1 LLKAQAANTCY
12 QLCEEAKKGEDCALG
27 QQFDSVRSPMIMS
40 NTIFEVLETYDY
52 EQLVFCQ
59 EKTLGLQAMIAIH
72 DTTLGP
78 AAGGVRML
86 PYASEQEATLD
97 VLRLA
102 RGMTYKGAAAGVN
115 LGGGKCVVRADPERE
130 KSEALFRALGR
141 FIQRLGGLYIAGE
154 DVGTNAHDMEM
165 IGLETPHVFS
175 LPVEEEVSHFTAL
188 GIMQGIHAC
197 LQNVYGSAE
206 LRGRTI
212 TVQGV
217 GAVGSRVV
225 RDLLEEGAV
234 VTVTDTNQE
243 KLERLVAAYPA
254 LTTCPPEDIHA
265 RPVDIYCPCALGA
278 VLNERTIPEL
288 HCKIVC
294 GAANN
299 QLADERCGDRLA
311 QTGILYAPDYLV
323 NAGGM
328 IAYADSRH
336 PEGFVRQRALAQVT
350 RIYDTLQRV
359 FALAREEA
367 IPTYRAADRLAEQRI
382 ASVRQAKT
390 LATAP

>member
-1 LLKAQAANTCY
+1 
-12 QLCEEAKKGEDCALG
+12 
-27 QQFDSVRSPMIMS
+27 MIMDT
-40 NTIFEVLETYDY
+40 TIFEVLQTYDY

-59 EKTLGLQAMIAIH
+59 EKALGLQAIIAIH

-86 PYASEQEATLD
+86 PYTSEDEAIVD

-102 RGMTYKGAAAGVN
+102 RGMTYKGAVAGVN
-115 LGGGKCVVRADPERE
+115 LGGGKCVVRADPKRE

-154 DVGTNAHDMEM
+154 DVGTNAHDMEL

-175 LPVEEEVSHFTAL
+175 LPAEEEVSDFTAF
-188 GIMQGIHAC
+188 GVMQGIRAC
-197 LQNVYGSAE
+197 LQSVYGSAE
-206 LRGRTI
+206 LQGRTVA
-212 TVQGV
+212 VQGV

-225 RDLLEEGAV
+225 RHLLEEGAV
-234 VTVTDTNQE
+234 VTVTDTEQN
-243 KLERLVAAYPA
+243 KLDRLVAAYPGL
-254 LTTCPPEDIHA
+254 LTSAPEEIHA

-278 VLNERTIPEL
+278 VLNERTLPEL
-288 HCKIVC
+288 RCKIVC

-299 QLADERCGDRLA
+299 QLADEHCGDRLA

-328 IAYADSRH
+328 IVYADSRH
-336 PEGFVRQRALAQVT
+336 PDGFVRQRAWAHVS
-350 RIYDTLQRV
+350 RIYGTLERV
-359 FALAREEA
+359 FARALEEA
-367 IPTYRAADRLAEQRI
+367 IPTYRAADQLAEQRI

-390 LATAP
+390 LAIAP

>member
-1 LLKAQAANTCY
+1 
-12 QLCEEAKKGEDCALG
+12 
-27 QQFDSVRSPMIMS
+27 MIMN
-40 NTIFEVLETYDY
+40 NTIFEVLQTYDY

-59 EKTLGLQAMIAIH
+59 ERTLGLQAIIAIH

-78 AAGGVRML
+78 AAGGVRVL

-130 KSEALFRALGR
+130 KSEALLRALGR

-175 LPVEEEVSHFTAL
+175 LPVEEEVSQFTAF
-188 GIMQGIHAC
+188 GVMQAIRAC
-197 LQNVYGSAE
+197 LQSVYGSAE
-206 LRGRTI
+206 LQGRSI
-212 TVQGV
+212 AVQGV

-225 RDLLEEGAV
+225 RDLLEDGAV

-243 KLERLVAAYPA
+243 KLDRLVAAYPRLLMCA
-254 LTTCPPEDIHA
+254 PEDIHT

-278 VLNERTIPEL
+278 ILNEQTIPEL

-299 QLADERCGDRLA
+299 QLADEHCGDRLA
-311 QTGILYAPDYLV
+311 QTGILYAPDYIV

-328 IAYADSRH
+328 IAYSESRY
-336 PEGFVRQRALAQVT
+336 PEGFVRQRALAHVS

-359 FALAREEA
+359 FALAREGA
-367 IPTYRAADRLAEQRI
+367 IPTYRAADQLAEQRI
-382 ASVRQAKT
+382 ASVRLAKT

>member
-1 LLKAQAANTCY
+1 
-12 QLCEEAKKGEDCALG
+12 
-27 QQFDSVRSPMIMS
+27 MIMN
-40 NTIFEVLETYDY
+40 NTIFEVLQTYDY

-59 EKTLGLQAMIAIH
+59 ERTLGLQAIIAIH

-78 AAGGVRML
+78 AAGGVRVL

-130 KSEALFRALGR
+130 KSEALLRALGR

-175 LPVEEEVSHFTAL
+175 LPVEEEVSQFTAF
-188 GIMQGIHAC
+188 GVMQAIRAC
-197 LQNVYGSAE
+197 LQSVYGIAE
-206 LRGRTI
+206 LQGRPI
-212 TVQGV
+212 AVQGV
-217 GAVGSRVV
+217 GSVGSRVV
-225 RDLLEEGAV
+225 RQLLEEGAV
-234 VTVTDTNQE
+234 VTATDTEQR
-243 KLERLVAAYPA
+243 KLDRLVAAYPRL
-254 LTTCPPEDIHA
+254 LTSAPEDIHA

-288 HCKIVC
+288 CCKIVC

-299 QLADERCGDRLA
+299 QLADEHCGDRLA
-311 QTGILYAPDYLV
+311 QTGILYAPDYIV

-328 IAYADSRH
+328 IAYAESRH
-336 PEGFVRQRALAQVT
+336 PEGFVRQRALAHVS

-359 FALAREEA
+359 FALAREQT

>member
-1 LLKAQAANTCY
+1 
-12 QLCEEAKKGEDCALG
+12 
-27 QQFDSVRSPMIMS
+27 MS
-40 NTIFEVLETYDY
+40 NTIFEVLQTYDY

-59 EKTLGLQAMIAIH
+59 EKELGLQAMIAIH
-72 DTTLGP
+72 DTTLGS
-78 AAGGVRML
+78 AAGGVRVL
-86 PYASEQEATLD
+86 PYASEQEAIDD

-115 LGGGKCVVRADPERE
+115 LGGGKCVVRADPKRE

-175 LPVEEEVSHFTAL
+175 LPVEEEVSHFTAF
-188 GIMQGIHAC
+188 GVMQAIRAC
-197 LQNVYGSAE
+197 LHNVFGSAE
-206 LRGRTI
+206 LLDRTI
-212 TVQGV
+212 AVQGV

-225 RDLLEEGAV
+225 RHLLEEGAV
-234 VTVTDTNQE
+234 VTVADTDQD
-243 KLERLVAAYPA
+243 KLDHLVASSPGL
-254 LTTCPPEDIHA
+254 LTSSPEDIHA

-288 HCKIVC
+288 HCQIVC

-299 QLADERCGDRLA
+299 QLADEHCGDLLA
-311 QTGILYAPDYLV
+311 QTGILYAPDYLA

-336 PEGFVRQRALAQVT
+336 PHGFVRQRALAHVS
-350 RIYDTLQRV
+350 RIYDTLERV
-359 FALAREEA
+359 FALAREQA
-367 IPTYRAADRLAEQRI
+367 LPTYRAADRLAEQRI

>member
-1 LLKAQAANTCY
+1 
-12 QLCEEAKKGEDCALG
+12 
-27 QQFDSVRSPMIMS
+27 MIMN
-40 NTIFEVLETYDY
+40 NTIFEALQTYDY

-59 EKTLGLQAMIAIH
+59 ERTLGLQAIIAIH

-78 AAGGVRML
+78 AAGGVRVL

-130 KSEALFRALGR
+130 KSEALLRALGR

-175 LPVEEEVSHFTAL
+175 LPVEEEVSQFTAF
-188 GIMQGIHAC
+188 GVMQAIRAC
-197 LQNVYGSAE
+197 LQSVYGSAE
-206 LRGRTI
+206 LQGRSI
-212 TVQGV
+212 AVQGV

-225 RDLLEEGAV
+225 RDLLEDGAV

-243 KLERLVAAYPA
+243 KLDRLVAAYPRL
-254 LTTCPPEDIHA
+254 LTCAPEDIHT

-278 VLNERTIPEL
+278 ILNEQTIPEL

-299 QLADERCGDRLA
+299 QLADEHCGDRLA
-311 QTGILYAPDYLV
+311 QTGILYAPDYIV

-328 IAYADSRH
+328 IAYAESRY
-336 PEGFVRQRALAQVT
+336 PEGFVRQRALAHVS

-359 FALAREEA
+359 FALAREGA
-367 IPTYRAADRLAEQRI
+367 IPTYRAADQLAEQRI
-382 ASVRQAKT
+382 ASVRLAKT

>member
-1 LLKAQAANTCY
+1 
-12 QLCEEAKKGEDCALG
+12 
-27 QQFDSVRSPMIMS
+27 MIMNS
-40 NTIFEVLETYDY
+40 TIFEVLQTYNY

-59 EKTLGLQAMIAIH
+59 EKTLGLQAMIAID

-86 PYASEQEATLD
+86 PYASEQEAIDD

-175 LPVEEEVSHFTAL
+175 LPVEEEVSHFTAF

-206 LRGRTI
+206 MQGRTI

-254 LTTCPPEDIHA
+254 LTTCPPEEIHT
-265 RPVDIYCPCALGA
+265 RPVDIHCPCALGA

-299 QLADERCGDRLA
+299 QLADEHCGDRLA

>member
-1 LLKAQAANTCY
+1 
-12 QLCEEAKKGEDCALG
+12 
-27 QQFDSVRSPMIMS
+27 MIMN
-40 NTIFEVLETYDY
+40 NTIFEVLQTYDF

-59 EKTLGLQAMIAIH
+59 ERTLGLQAMITIH

-78 AAGGVRML
+78 AAGGVRVL

-115 LGGGKCVVRADPERE
+115 LGGGKCVVRADPERG
-130 KSEALFRALGR
+130 KSEALLRALGR

-175 LPVEEEVSHFTAL
+175 LPVEQEVSLFTAF
-188 GIMQGIHAC
+188 GIVQGIRAC

-206 LRGRTI
+206 LQGRTI
-212 TVQGV
+212 AVQGV

-225 RDLLEEGAV
+225 RDLLQDGAV

-243 KLERLVAAYPA
+243 RLGRLFAAYPRLLKCA
-254 LTTCPPEDIHA
+254 PEDIHT

-278 VLNERTIPEL
+278 ILNEQTIPEL
-288 HCKIVC
+288 HCRIVC

-299 QLADERCGDRLA
+299 QMADEHCGDRLA
-311 QTGILYAPDYLV
+311 QTGILYAPDYIV

-328 IAYADSRH
+328 IAYAESRH
-336 PEGFVRQRALAQVT
+336 PEGFVHQRALAHVS

-359 FALAREEA
+359 FTMAREEA
-367 IPTYRAADRLAEQRI
+367 IPTYRAADQLAEQRI
-382 ASVRQAKT
+382 ASVRLAKT

>member
-1 LLKAQAANTCY
+1 
-12 QLCEEAKKGEDCALG
+12 
-27 QQFDSVRSPMIMS
+27 MS

-115 LGGGKCVVRADPERE
+115 LGGGKCVVRADPERG
-130 KSEALFRALGR
+130 KSEALLRALGR

-154 DVGTNAHDMEM
+154 DVGTTARDMEL

-175 LPVEEEVSHFTAL
+175 LPLEEEVSHFTAF
-188 GIMQGIHAC
+188 GIMQGIGAC

-212 TVQGV
+212 AVQGV

-225 RDLLEEGAV
+225 RHLLEEGAV
-234 VTVTDTNQE
+234 VTVTDTEQK

-254 LTTCPPEDIHA
+254 LTTCPPEEIHK

-288 HCKIVC
+288 HCQIVC

-299 QLADERCGDRLA
+299 QLADEHCGDRLA

-328 IAYADSRH
+328 IAYAESRH
-336 PEGFVRQRALAQVT
+336 PEGFVRQRALAHVS
-350 RIYDTLQRV
+350 RISDTLQRV
-359 FALAREEA
+359 FALAREQA
-367 IPTYRAADRLAEQRI
+367 IPTYLAADRLAEQRL

-390 LATAP
+390 LATVP

>member
-1 LLKAQAANTCY
+1 
-12 QLCEEAKKGEDCALG
+12 
-27 QQFDSVRSPMIMS
+27 MS
-40 NTIFEVLETYDY
+40 NPIFEVLETYDY

-59 EKTLGLQAMIAIH
+59 EKELGLQAMIAIH

-102 RGMTYKGAAAGVN
+102 RGMTYKGAVAGVN
-115 LGGGKCVVRADPERE
+115 LGGGKCVVRADPERG
-130 KSEALFRALGR
+130 KSEALFRTLGR

-154 DVGTNAHDMEM
+154 DVGTNVQDMEM

-175 LPVEEEVSHFTAL
+175 LPAEEEVSQFTAFGVL
-188 GIMQGIHAC
+188 QGIRAC
-197 LQNVYGSAE
+197 LQSVYGSTE
-206 LRGRTI
+206 LQDRTI
-212 TVQGV
+212 AVQGV
-217 GAVGSRVV
+217 GSVGSRIVKY
-225 RDLLEEGAV
+225 LLEEGAV
-234 VTVTDTNQE
+234 VTVTDTDQK
-243 KLERLVAAYPA
+243 KLGHLVATYPK
-254 LTTCPPEDIHA
+254 LLISTPQEIHTL
-265 RPVDIYCPCALGA
+265 PVDIYCPCALGA

-288 HCKIVC
+288 QCQIVC

-299 QLADERCGDRLA
+299 QLADESCGDSLT

-328 IAYADSRH
+328 IAYAEGRH
-336 PEGFVRQRALAQVT
+336 PQGFNRQRVLAHISH
-350 RIYDTLQRV
+350 IYDTVQQV
-359 FALAREEA
+359 FAIAKEQT

>member
-1 LLKAQAANTCY
+1 MNT
-12 QLCEEAKKGEDCALG
+12 
-27 QQFDSVRSPMIMS
+27 
-40 NTIFEVLETYDY
+40 TIFEVLETYDY

-59 EKTLGLQAMIAIH
+59 EKDLGLQAIIAIH

-78 AAGGVRML
+78 AAGGVRVL
-86 PYASEQEATLD
+86 PYASEQEAIDD

-115 LGGGKCVVRADPERE
+115 LGGGKCVVRADPGRE

-154 DVGTNAHDMEM
+154 DVGTNAQDMEM

-175 LPVEEEVSHFTAL
+175 LPVEEEVSHFTAF
-188 GIMQGIHAC
+188 GVMQAIRAC
-197 LQNVYGSAE
+197 LHNVYGSAE
-206 LRGRTI
+206 LQGRTI
-212 TVQGV
+212 AVQGV
-217 GAVGSRVV
+217 GAVGSQVAKHLV
-225 RDLLEEGAV
+225 EAGAV
-234 VTVTDTNQE
+234 VTVTDTDQD
-243 KLERLVAAYPA
+243 KLDRLVAAYPRL
-254 LTTCPPEDIHA
+254 LTSTPEDIHT

-278 VLNERTIPEL
+278 VLNERTLSEL
-288 HCKIVC
+288 RCQIVC

-299 QLADERCGDRLA
+299 QLADEHCGDRLA
-311 QTGILYAPDYLV
+311 HTGILYAPDYLV

-328 IAYADSRH
+328 IAYAESRH
-336 PEGFVRQRALAQVT
+336 PQGFQRQRALAHVS
-350 RIYDTLQRV
+350 RIYDTLERV
-359 FALAREEA
+359 FAIAREQE

-390 LATAP
+390 LAIAP

>member
-1 LLKAQAANTCY
+1 
-12 QLCEEAKKGEDCALG
+12 
-27 QQFDSVRSPMIMS
+27 MIMN
-40 NTIFEVLETYDY
+40 NTIFEVLQTYDY

-59 EKTLGLQAMIAIH
+59 ERTLGLQAIIAIH

-78 AAGGVRML
+78 AAGGVRVL

-130 KSEALFRALGR
+130 KSEALLRALGR

-175 LPVEEEVSHFTAL
+175 LPVEEEVSQFTAF
-188 GIMQGIHAC
+188 GVMQAIRAC
-197 LQNVYGSAE
+197 LQSVYGSAE
-206 LRGRTI
+206 LQGRSI
-212 TVQGV
+212 AVQGV

-225 RDLLEEGAV
+225 RDLLEDGAV

-243 KLERLVAAYPA
+243 KLDRLVAAYPRL
-254 LTTCPPEDIHA
+254 LTCAPEDIHT

-278 VLNERTIPEL
+278 ILNEQTIPEL

-299 QLADERCGDRLA
+299 QLADEHCGDRLA
-311 QTGILYAPDYLV
+311 QTGILYAPDYIV

-328 IAYADSRH
+328 IAYAESRY
-336 PEGFVRQRALAQVT
+336 PEGFVRQRALAHVS

-359 FALAREEA
+359 FALAREGA
-367 IPTYRAADRLAEQRI
+367 IPTYRAADQLAEQRI
-382 ASVRQAKT
+382 ASVRLAKT

>member
-1 LLKAQAANTCY
+1 
-12 QLCEEAKKGEDCALG
+12 
-27 QQFDSVRSPMIMS
+27 MIMN
-40 NTIFEVLETYDY
+40 NTIFEVLQTYNY

-59 EKTLGLQAMIAIH
+59 ERTLGLQAIIAIH

-78 AAGGVRML
+78 AAGGVRVL

-130 KSEALFRALGR
+130 KSEALLRALGR

-175 LPVEEEVSHFTAL
+175 LPVEEEVSQFTAF
-188 GIMQGIHAC
+188 GVMQAIRAC
-197 LQNVYGSAE
+197 LQSVYGSAE
-206 LRGRTI
+206 LQGRTI

-225 RDLLEEGAV
+225 RDLLEDGAV

-243 KLERLVAAYPA
+243 KLDRLVAAYPRL
-254 LTTCPPEDIHA
+254 LTCAPEDIHT

-278 VLNERTIPEL
+278 ILNERTIPEL

-299 QLADERCGDRLA
+299 QLADEHCGDRLA
-311 QTGILYAPDYLV
+311 QTGILYAPDYIV

-328 IAYADSRH
+328 IAYAESRY
-336 PEGFVRQRALAQVT
+336 PEGFVRQRALAHVS

-359 FALAREEA
+359 FALAREGA

-382 ASVRQAKT
+382 ASVRLAKT

>member
-1 LLKAQAANTCY
+1 MN
-12 QLCEEAKKGEDCALG
+12 
-27 QQFDSVRSPMIMS
+27 S
-40 NTIFEVLETYDY
+40 TIFEVLQTYDY

-59 EKTLGLQAMIAIH
+59 EKELGLQAIIAIH

-78 AAGGVRML
+78 AAGGVRVL
-86 PYASEQEATLD
+86 PYASEQEAIED

-115 LGGGKCVVRADPERE
+115 LGGGKCVVRADPASM

-175 LPVEEEVSHFTAL
+175 LPVEEEVSHFTAF
-188 GIMQGIHAC
+188 GVMQAIRAC
-197 LQNVYGSAE
+197 LQSVSGSAD
-206 LRGRTI
+206 LHGRTFA
-212 TVQGV
+212 VQGV
-217 GAVGSRVV
+217 GAVGSQVAKH
-225 RDLLEEGAV
+225 LLEAGAV
-234 VTVTDTNQE
+234 ITVTDTDQQ
-243 KLERLVAAYPA
+243 KLDRLVATHPG
-254 LTTCPPEDIHA
+254 LMTSRPEEIHRLA
-265 RPVDIYCPCALGA
+265 VDIYCPCALGA
-278 VLNERTIPEL
+278 VLNEQSIPEL
-288 HCKIVC
+288 RCQIVC

-299 QLADERCGDRLA
+299 QLADDHCGDLLA
-311 QTGILYAPDYLV
+311 QTSILYAPDYLV

-336 PEGFVRQRALAQVT
+336 PQGFHRQRALATVA
-350 RIYDTLQRV
+350 RIADTLERV
-359 FALAREEA
+359 FAIAREQA

>member
-1 LLKAQAANTCY
+1 M
-12 QLCEEAKKGEDCALG
+12 
-27 QQFDSVRSPMIMS
+27 RSTISMNS
-40 NTIFEVLETYDY
+40 TIFKVLQTYDY

-59 EKTLGLQAMIAIH
+59 EKELGLQAIIAIH

-78 AAGGVRML
+78 AAGGVRVL
-86 PYASEQEATLD
+86 PYASEQEAIDD

-115 LGGGKCVVRADPERE
+115 LGGGKCVVIADPAHE

-175 LPVEEEVSHFTAL
+175 LPVEEEVSHFTAF
-188 GIMQGIHAC
+188 GVMQAIRAC
-197 LQNVYGSAE
+197 MRNVYGSAE
-206 LRGRTI
+206 LQGRTI
-212 TVQGV
+212 AVQGV
-217 GAVGSRVV
+217 GAVGSQVTKH
-225 RDLLEEGAV
+225 LIEAGAI
-234 VTVTDTNQE
+234 VTVADTDQN
-243 KLERLVAAYPA
+243 KLERLVAAYPQL
-254 LTTCPPEDIHA
+254 LTSTPEDIHA
-265 RPVDIYCPCALGA
+265 HPVDIYCPCALGA
-278 VLNERTIPEL
+278 VLNERTLSEL
-288 HCKIVC
+288 RCQIVC

-299 QLADERCGDRLA
+299 QLADEHCGDRLA
-311 QTGILYAPDYLV
+311 QSGILYAPDYLV

-336 PEGFVRQRALAQVT
+336 PQGFHRQRALAQVS
-350 RIYDTLQRV
+350 RIADTLERV
-359 FALAREEA
+359 FVIAREQA

-382 ASVRQAKT
+382 ASVRLAKT

>member
-1 LLKAQAANTCY
+1 
-12 QLCEEAKKGEDCALG
+12 
-27 QQFDSVRSPMIMS
+27 MS
-40 NTIFEVLETYDY
+40 NTIFEVLQTYDY

-59 EKTLGLQAMIAIH
+59 EKELGLQAIIAIH

-78 AAGGVRML
+78 AAGGVRVL
-86 PYASEQEATLD
+86 PYASEQEAIDD

-130 KSEALFRALGR
+130 KSEALLRALGR

-154 DVGTNAHDMEM
+154 DVGTTAHDMEL
-165 IGLETPHVFS
+165 IGQETPHVFS
-175 LPVEEEVSHFTAL
+175 LPIGEEVSQFTAF
-188 GIMQGIHAC
+188 GVVQGIHAC
-197 LQNVYGSAE
+197 LQSISGSAE

-212 TVQGV
+212 AVQGIGV
-217 GAVGSRVV
+217 VGSRVV
-225 RDLLEEGAV
+225 RHLLEEGAV

-243 KLERLVAAYPA
+243 KLERLVADYPT
-254 LTTCPPEDIHA
+254 LKTCAPEEIHT
-265 RPVDIYCPCALGA
+265 RSVDIYCPCALGA
-278 VLNERTIPEL
+278 VLNERTIPDL
-288 HCKIVC
+288 RCKIVC

-299 QLADERCGDRLA
+299 QLADEYCCDLLA
-311 QTGILYAPDYLV
+311 QNGILYAPDYLV

-328 IAYADSRH
+328 IAYAESRH
-336 PEGFVRQRALAQVT
+336 QGGFDRQRALAHIS
-350 RIYDTLQRV
+350 RIYDTLERV
-359 FALAREEA
+359 FAIAREQA
-367 IPTYRAADRLAEQRI
+367 IPTSRAADQLAEQRL

>member
-1 LLKAQAANTCY
+1 
-12 QLCEEAKKGEDCALG
+12 
-27 QQFDSVRSPMIMS
+27 MIM
-40 NTIFEVLETYDY
+40 NNMIFEVLQTYDY

-59 EKTLGLQAMIAIH
+59 ERTLGLQAMIAIH

-78 AAGGVRML
+78 AAGGVRVL

-102 RGMTYKGAAAGVN
+102 RGMTYKGATAGVN

-130 KSEALFRALGR
+130 KNQALLRALGR

-165 IGLETPHVFS
+165 IGLETPYVFS
-175 LPVEEEVSHFTAL
+175 LPVEEEVSQFTAF
-188 GIMQGIHAC
+188 GVMQAIRAC
-197 LQNVYGSAE
+197 LQSVYGSAE
-206 LRGRTI
+206 LQGRSI
-212 TVQGV
+212 AVQGA

-225 RDLLEEGAV
+225 RDLLEDGAV
-234 VTVTDTNQE
+234 VTATDTEQK
-243 KLERLVAAYPA
+243 KLDRLVAAYPRL
-254 LTTCPPEDIHA
+254 LTCAPEDIHT

-278 VLNERTIPEL
+278 ILNEQTIPEL

-299 QLADERCGDRLA
+299 QLADEHCGDRLA
-311 QTGILYAPDYLV
+311 QTGILYAPDYVV

-328 IAYADSRH
+328 IAYAESRH
-336 PEGFVRQRALAQVT
+336 PEGFVRQRALAHVS

-359 FALAREEA
+359 FALAREGA
-367 IPTYRAADRLAEQRI
+367 IPTYRAADQLAEQRI
-382 ASVRQAKT
+382 ASVRLAKT

>member
-1 LLKAQAANTCY
+1 MSMNT
-12 QLCEEAKKGEDCALG
+12 
-27 QQFDSVRSPMIMS
+27 
-40 NTIFEVLETYDY
+40 TIFEVLQAYDY

-59 EKTLGLQAMIAIH
+59 EKDLGLQAIIAIH

-78 AAGGVRML
+78 AAGGVRVL
-86 PYASEQEATLD
+86 PYASEQEAIDD

-115 LGGGKCVVRADPERE
+115 LGGGKCVVRADPRRE

-154 DVGTNAHDMEM
+154 DVGTNTHDMEL

-175 LPVEEEVSHFTAL
+175 LPVEEEVSHFTAFGVL
-188 GIMQGIHAC
+188 QGIRAC
-197 LQNVYGSAE
+197 LQSVYGSAE
-206 LRGRTI
+206 LQGRTI
-212 TVQGV
+212 AVQGV

-225 RDLLEEGAV
+225 RHLLEEGAV
-234 VTVTDTNQE
+234 VTVTDTEQ
-243 KLERLVAAYPA
+243 KKRDSLVAAFPRL
-254 LTTCPPEDIHA
+254 LTSAPEDIHKC
-265 RPVDIYCPCALGA
+265 PVDIYCPCALGA
-278 VLNERTIPEL
+278 VLNERTLPEL
-288 HCKIVC
+288 RCQIVC

-299 QLADERCGDRLA
+299 QLADEHCGDLLS
-311 QTGILYAPDYLV
+311 QTRILYAPDYLV

-336 PEGFVRQRALAQVT
+336 PQGFNRQRALAQVS
-350 RIYDTLQRV
+350 RIYDTLARV
-359 FALAREEA
+359 FAIAREQA

-390 LATAP
+390 LAVAP

>member
-1 LLKAQAANTCY
+1 
-12 QLCEEAKKGEDCALG
+12 
-27 QQFDSVRSPMIMS
+27 MIM
-40 NTIFEVLETYDY
+40 NTTIFEVLQTYDY

-59 EKTLGLQAMIAIH
+59 EKSLGLQAIIAIH

-78 AAGGVRML
+78 AAGGVRVL
-86 PYASEQEATLD
+86 PYASEQEAIDD

-115 LGGGKCVVRADPERE
+115 LGGGKCVVRADPVRE

-154 DVGTNAHDMEM
+154 DVGTNAQDMEM
-165 IGLETPHVFS
+165 IGLETSHVFS
-175 LPVEEEVSHFTAL
+175 LPIEEEVSHFTAF
-188 GIMQGIHAC
+188 GVMQGIRAC
-197 LQNVYGSAE
+197 LQSVYGSAE
-206 LRGRTI
+206 LQGRTI
-212 TVQGV
+212 AVQGV
-217 GAVGSRVV
+217 GSVGSQVAQH
-225 RDLLEEGAV
+225 LLEAGAV
-234 VTVTDTNQE
+234 VTVTDTDQQ
-243 KLERLVAAYPA
+243 KLGRLVAAYPR
-254 LTTCPPEDIHA
+254 LVTCTPEDIHTLS
-265 RPVDIYCPCALGA
+265 VDIYCPCALGA
-278 VLNERTIPEL
+278 VLNERTLPEL
-288 HCKIVC
+288 RCQIVC

-299 QLADERCGDRLA
+299 QLADEHCGDRLT

-336 PEGFVRQRALAQVT
+336 PEGFNRQRALATVA
-350 RIYDTLQRV
+350 RIYDTLERV
-359 FALAREEA
+359 LAIAREQA